1 MSSRAEE
8 AVFDEIDA
16 LITSKENNRGIKD
29 LYAAVREI
37 SVSPMCLSAAKE
49 ILEAKGSAFIVTGF
63 PVVLDDGSVV
73 GETDGPLGT
82 ARLVYGLSILG
93 KDCCVITD
101 QTYSKPISDLLNA
114 LGVNTKIAVIKR
126 RKEVKKELSRLLK
139 DYKPSIIITIELPG
153 RGYDNRYRDM
163 KGIDITPYVVPLDY
177 IIDLAKEEEI
187 RTIGIGDGGNEAGMG
202 WIMDAVKRV
211 VKNGEIIASKV
222 KTDQLIVGSTSN
234 WGAYGLLATLGKLNN
249 RPLLCNSDTEERLF
263 TAASGL
269 VDGRLK
275 TKAPSVDGF
284 SKDESVEIVNKLI
297 GLIHYDELA
306 CED

>member
-1 MSSRAEE
+1 MLSGAEE

-16 LITSKENNRGIKD
+16 LITSKENGRGIKD

-37 SVSPMCLSAAKE
+37 SISPMCLSAAKD
-49 ILEAKGSAFIVTGF
+49 ILGVKGSVFIVTGF

-73 GETDGPLGT
+73 GETDGALGT

-93 KDCCVITD
+93 KYCYVITD
-101 QTYSKPISDLLNA
+101 QVYSKPISDLLNA
-114 LGVNTKIAVIKR
+114 IGVISNISVIKKR
-126 RKEVKKELSRLLK
+126 EKVKKELSRLLK
-139 DYKPSIIITIELPG
+139 DYRPDAIIAIELPG

-163 KGIDITPYVVPLDY
+163 NGRDITPYVVPLDQ
-177 IIDLAKEEEI
+177 IIDIAKGEDI

-211 VKNGEIIASKV
+211 VKNGEAIASKV
-222 KTDQLIVGSTSN
+222 KTDQLVVGSTSN
-234 WGAYGLLATLGKLNN
+234 WGAYGLLAALGNLANK
-249 RPLLCNSDTEERLF
+249 PLLCNSDTEERLF

-269 VDGRLK
+269 VDGKLK
-275 TKAPSVDGF
+275 VKAPSVDGF
-284 SKDESVEIVNKLI
+284 SKEESTEMIKKLI
-297 GLIHYDELA
+297 ALIHYDELA